1 MDWIFHT
8 ATSIGGRKEQQDR
21 LRVISSP
28 DYSQHLLVLADGA
41 GGHVDGARAAQCVVD
56 FAEEDA
62 ENIWQSNEP
71 DASLRRFCEHA
82 HVRVLALSEE
92 GQLCCTT
99 IVALLLREEEAYWAH
114 AGDSRLYLIRDRA
127 VLAQTKDHSL
137 RQIAID
143 DNSHNSDERK
153 PENLNIPANQLYL
166 CLGVPGDFSP
176 ETGGSLT
183 KPGDCFLLCS
193 DGLWGQLNMAEVVA
207 EFPVNPDQAF
217 CDRLAGIA
225 RVRGGDNGDNI
236 SLVLAHLPEKSG
248 AIFASLEN
256 LWRRVQGWIGN

>member
-1 MDWIFHT
+1 VQWTFHT

-21 LRVISSP
+21 LYVISSP
-28 DYSQHLLVLADGA
+28 DHSQHLAVLADGA

-62 ENIWQSNEP
+62 ENIWQSNDPE
-71 DASLRRFCEHA
+71 ASLRRFCEHA
-82 HVRVLALSEE
+82 HVRVLALSEG

-99 IVALLLREEEAYWAH
+99 VVALLLRGEEAYWAH

-137 RQIAID
+137 RQLAID
-143 DNSHNSDERK
+143 DNSHSSDERK
-153 PENLNIPANQLYL
+153 SENFNIPANQLYL

-183 KPGDCFLLCS
+183 KPGDYFVLCS
-193 DGLWGQLNMAEVVA
+193 DGLWGQLNMEDVFS
-207 EFPVNPDQAF
+207 ELPVTPDQAF
-217 CDRLAGIA
+217 CDRLTGIA
-225 RVRGGDNGDNI
+225 RVQGGDNGDNI
-236 SLVLAHLPEKSG
+236 SLVLAHSPEKNG
-248 AIFASLEN
+248 AIFASLRS
-256 LWRRVQGWIGN
+256 LWQRVRGRIGN